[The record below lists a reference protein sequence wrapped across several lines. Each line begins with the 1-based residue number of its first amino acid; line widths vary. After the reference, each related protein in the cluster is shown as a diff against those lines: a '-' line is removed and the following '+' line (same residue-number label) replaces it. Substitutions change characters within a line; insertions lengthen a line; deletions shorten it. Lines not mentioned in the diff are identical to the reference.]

1 MGNICRAEKSEDRI
15 VYRLGTL
22 EKTICFFAVYLKK

>member
-15 VYRLGTL
+15 VYRLRTL
-22 EKTICFFAVYLKK
+22 EKTICFLQYI